1 MLILNFFRR
10 QVKKV
15 LQTLMI
21 VVSLVMT
28 NKRFAEVAMEFGPVM
43 SPKLAKTIQTLAIQ
57 GFDFKLEYKARDDR
71 WSLRV
76 DAEYVRVAYNL
87 YRNL

>member
-1 MLILNFFRR
+1 
-10 QVKKV
+10 
-15 LQTLMI
+15 
-21 VVSLVMT
+21 MT
-28 NKRFAEVAMEFGPVM
+28 NKRFSEVAIEFGPGM
-43 SPKLAKTIQTLAIQ
+43 SPKLTKTVQTLAIQ
-57 GFDFKLEYKARDDR
+57 GFDFKLEYKTREGL